1 MAQDAEM
8 IADRRRVRRKLS
20 FWRVVAI
27 FALVGAVLAL
37 GLRILGPPDAVSP
50 RQPHIARVEISGVIT
65 SDRRMAEMLDEIAKS
80 RAVRGV
86 VLAINS
92 PGGTTSGAEELHRN
106 LLRLGEEKP
115 MVAYVNGTAASG
127 AYIAAIASDH
137 IVAQET
143 AIVGSIGTMFQMPH
157 VREMLDSIGVSMIEV
172 KSTPLKAA
180 PSPTGPVEPEALAA
194 VRELVDDSYI
204 WFRDLVGDRRNMSDD
219 ERDAVADGRVHSGR
233 RALDLKLV
241 DAVGDQRDAVSWL
254 ATTHDLPDDLA
265 VRTWRPRTDRG
276 ALGLIS
282 GTAFVV
288 ELAGWDRAAGLLR
301 RLDAQVTRT
310 ELDGLLAL
318 WQPVREN

>member
-20 FWRVVAI
+20 FWRVVSI
-27 FALVGAVLAL
+27 VALVGVVVVL
-37 GLRILGPPDAVSP
+37 GLRWIGPPESISP

-65 SDRRMAEMLDEIAKS
+65 SDRRMADMLDEIGKS

-106 LLRLGEEKP
+106 LRRLAAEKP

-157 VREMLDSIGVSMIEV
+157 VRELLDSIGVSMIEV
-172 KSTPLKAA
+172 KSSPLKAE
-180 PSPTGPVEPEALAA
+180 PSPTGPIAPEAIDAI
-194 VRELVDDSYI
+194 RELVDDSYI
-204 WFRDLVGDRRNMSDD
+204 WFRDLVGDRRPLSEA

-233 RALDLKLV
+233 RALELKLV
-241 DAVGDQRDAVSWL
+241 DALGDQRDAVAWL
-254 ATTHDLPDDLA
+254 EATHDLPEDLA
-265 VRTWRPRTDRG
+265 IRTWRPTTDRR
-276 ALGLIS
+276 ALGLLS
-282 GTAFVV
+282 GAAWFADM
-288 ELAGWDRAAGLLR
+288 AGWESVGGLLR
-301 RLDAQVTRT
+301 RVDSQVSRV

-318 WQPVREN
+318 WQPVIEN